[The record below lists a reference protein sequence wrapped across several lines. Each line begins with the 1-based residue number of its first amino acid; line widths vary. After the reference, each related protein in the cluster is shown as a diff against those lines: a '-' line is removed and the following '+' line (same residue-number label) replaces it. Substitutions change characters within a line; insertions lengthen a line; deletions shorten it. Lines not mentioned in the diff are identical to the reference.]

1 MYNHKQSKGKFMK
14 KKNSIFKSFINEFLL
29 IGKNIKNFLSKP
41 ANLVFLFGMITFLG
55 IWGYFLFISFRFDF
69 LNKINQS
76 GVYCRDL
83 DNSQILKLI
92 FIVVTFML
100 STVFSIGEFVNYLS
114 AKTNYDKKIFLRN
127 SLITFCSSFS
137 VFLLGL
143 YFLKKWC

>member
-1 MYNHKQSKGKFMK
+1 MK
-14 KKNSIFKSFINEFLL
+14 KKTSIFKSFIDEILL
-29 IGKNIKNFLSKP
+29 IVKNTKNFLSKP
-41 ANLVFLFGMITFLG
+41 ANLVFLFGMSVFLG
-55 IWGYFLFISFRFDF
+55 IWAYFLFISFRFDF

-76 GVYCRDL
+76 GIYCRDL

-92 FIVVTFML
+92 SVVVTFML

-114 AKTNYDKKIFLRN
+114 AKTDFDRKIFLRN

-137 VFLLGL
+137 IFLLGL